1 MGGAVAGAFN
11 RRGTTERGRPRIHK
25 FLIESFG
32 RMRMRAVTSVSLSSP
47 SRSSRADRS
56 KRNDAEI
63 REFTAASMRALGG
76 RVDILVTNAGVYPV
90 LPTSMLSDE
99 DLDAVLATNI
109 RAPHALV
116 TELAPGLTE
125 RGSGAVANI
134 DSWMSRGGIPASIA
148 S

>member
-1 MGGAVAGAFN
+1 
-11 RRGTTERGRPRIHK
+11 
-25 FLIESFG
+25 
-32 RMRMRAVTSVSLSSP
+32 MRMRAVTSVSLSSP

-63 REFTAASMRALGG
+63 REFTAASMRAIGG
-76 RVDILVTNAGVYPV
+76 RVAILVSNAGVYPV

-116 TELAPGLTE
+116 TNSL
-125 RGSGAVANI
+125 
-134 DSWMSRGGIPASIA
+134 PA
-148 S
+148 